1 MPLGITT
8 RAKGSAVVIGADG
21 LPVIAYKGSGPRLTI
36 AHCDNIE
43 CTQMSSVE
51 VEPTNSAAYF
61 ISMTIG
67 TDGLP
72 IASYW
77 ARTEID
83 LKVAHCSD
91 ATCSEATITTLDAE
105 GSGGADTSIV
115 INPGGLPIIS
125 YYDDTSK
132 NLKVCHCDDAAYSTF
147 TISIVNDDFPEAGPT
162 SIAIGSD
169 GLPVITSPS
178 KVAHCKDVKCSTDCA
193 LRSLSGV
200 EVGSAFDGQ
209 RSCAHMGSGIV
220 AMRFRLVGNLIGSRQ
235 RRGQGVWPIWV
246 LFLAPNGMIP
256 SYAPA
261 PSPKSTC
268 SATLC
273 GLGGGWR

>member
-1 MPLGITT
+1 VLDLPLPIVIGSDGLPLITYNIESRPEDLLMVGHCDGIACSSATWGRLLPLGITT

-105 GSGGADTSIV
+105 GSVGADTSIV
-115 INPGGLPIIS
+115 INPGGLLIIS

-132 NLKVCHCDDAAYSTF
+132 NLKVGHCDDAAYSTF

-178 KVAHCKDVKCSTDCA
+178 KVAHCKDVKCSTD
-193 LRSLSGV
+193 
-200 EVGSAFDGQ
+200 
-209 RSCAHMGSGIV
+209 
-220 AMRFRLVGNLIGSRQ
+220 
-235 RRGQGVWPIWV
+235 
-246 LFLAPNGMIP
+246 
-256 SYAPA
+256 
-261 PSPKSTC
+261 
-268 SATLC
+268 
-273 GLGGGWR
+273 